1 MKEAYS
7 LQGSSISSW
16 TSDLEETKNSK
27 YMHSFTVFKLHSQI
41 FTIYI
46 IKDGYVFRKR
56 GEIIPA
62 KGGGQIWLLP
72 TPFSNKYPNTNLQGK
87 KESSVLFFCDLIWYW
102 SWLLRSEKQPLHKGW
117 WCPDHG
123 WNQTPPLLSA
133 TGSGTVDEPAMK
145 LGRCTDF
152 GFLQH
157 RQQSGPLAHH
167 RGGRHLHSSHFACQ
181 SSNTFGEYVWRRLMG
196 EVD

>member
-1 MKEAYS
+1 
-7 LQGSSISSW
+7 
-16 TSDLEETKNSK
+16 
-27 YMHSFTVFKLHSQI
+27 MHSFTVFKLQNQI

-46 IKDGYVFRKR
+46 NQRWLFLNVFKKR
-56 GEIIPA
+56 GEIIPE
-62 KGGGQIWLLP
+62 KEEGKFGSFQLLFPINIQTP
-72 TPFSNKYPNTNLQGK
+72 TCREK

-145 LGRCTDF
+145 SGRCTDF

-167 RGGRHLHSSHFACQ
+167 RGGRHLHSSHFACR